1 MYARRRLSRTHCG
14 KATVGCSDG
23 AGNSDT
29 SRTGDN
35 IVNGMAQN
43 EAERDPTSS
52 IRIDAL
58 E

>member
-1 MYARRRLSRTHCG
+1 
-14 KATVGCSDG
+14 VGCSDG